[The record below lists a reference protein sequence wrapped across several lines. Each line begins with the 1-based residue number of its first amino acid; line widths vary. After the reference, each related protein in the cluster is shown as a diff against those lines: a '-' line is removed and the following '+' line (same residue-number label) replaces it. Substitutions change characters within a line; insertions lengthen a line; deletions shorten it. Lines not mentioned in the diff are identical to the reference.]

1 LDPELQ
7 VPDRPVLDRPVLE
20 RPVLDQRALGQPGL
34 AERVRDRLPLVP
46 QAFDR
51 LVHEVAEPVLQAEL
65 IAQRAVL
72 IAH

>member
-1 LDPELQ
+1 LDRERQ
-7 VPDRPVLDRPVLE
+7 VPDRLVLSRPV
-20 RPVLDQRALGQPGL
+20 RDQRALRQPGL
-34 AERVRDRLPLVP
+34 AEPLRDQLPLVP

>member
-1 LDPELQ
+1 
-7 VPDRPVLDRPVLE
+7 
-20 RPVLDQRALGQPGL
+20 
-34 AERVRDRLPLVP
+34 VP

>member
-1 LDPELQ
+1 LDHERQ
-7 VPDRPVLDRPVLE
+7 VPDRLVLE
-20 RPVLDQRALGQPGL
+20 RPVRDQRALGQPGL
-34 AERVRDRLPLVP
+34 AEPLRDQLPLVP

>member
-1 LDPELQ
+1 MLDRERQ
-7 VPDRPVLDRPVLE
+7 VPDRLVLE
-20 RPVLDQRALGQPGL
+20 RPVRDQRALGQPGL
-34 AERVRDRLPLVP
+34 AEPLRDQLPLVP

-51 LVHEVAEPVLQAEL
+51 LVREVAEPVLQAEL